1 MLLIST
7 ERFETWREEVLV
19 VSESRYDV
27 IDRFTQARI
36 AQPDCIGF
44 KDFRLGPRGDK
55 TIAISTHRE
64 YKNQACVIQAA
75 GSCDF
80 LSGLINL
87 PDVNWTAAEIQTVK
101 DVRNELS
108 CKVEP
113 EHSE

>member
-1 MLLIST
+1 M
-7 ERFETWREEVLV
+7 

-27 IDRFTQARI
+27 IDRFTQARM
-36 AQPDCIGF
+36 AQPDCISF
-44 KDFRLGPRGDK
+44 RDFRMGPRDDN
-55 TIAISTHRE
+55 TIAISTRRE
-64 YKNQACVIQAA
+64 HKDQACVLPAA

-87 PDVNWTAAEIQTVK
+87 PDVNWTDAEIQTVK